1 MEKIGVF
8 FIFVAFAGLGIIGW
22 VLNWVCWKNKF
33 CCCKVYH
40 NPTIQRIF
48 WWFSFSFLCG
58 IIACCISGIVTSVRF
73 GKYVKATQCGYE
85 RIYYDSQFGQ
95 LKDSYPRWEGFYNNS
110 LKLSQSLNIISKIT
124 DLNAQDLE
132 KISLSSDNK
141 WKQNNADILKGI
153 YYEPFTKSID
163 DLLKACRNSAGD
175 YDVLRV
181 QDTGEIFYNK
191 KEEKS
196 TSTIVGNFIYQ
207 SDKIINKI
215 IKSFEVIEDS
225 MERIHIY
232 GNAYKDEINSTINE
246 FDEISDDLKNYQTGY
261 LDEVEYYI
269 KVAKGCGYILV
280 IIYLCILGLIAILGC
295 VILLAYSYLE
305 NQKNLDIFMHIIWN
319 CIRFFI
325 FSFFMYGA
333 AFGMLSKGLRDVI
346 SYNMYIFGNNLNEN
360 TTTLLLS
367 NNKSKI
373 FLWNCL
379 NGENT
384 NFKGD
389 LDDTITDDLNGFST
403 NYDKMNDLLIKE
415 DDIKLKFKESYT
427 IVRDSL
433 RSLELSTFPNS
444 DDYSEI
450 FDSTDIDT
458 TENTTTTIIYITNQ
472 INELKNL
479 TNSIKLI
486 FEKIKSIINKK
497 SLLRNIEEDPVILD
511 SFESF
516 DCGFLKSD
524 LNLLYNSLYD
534 LSVQS
539 NILCALSCCIGFF
552 GEVLVIFYLLSMY
565 HYDNN
570 IFKEG
575 KKTISKNMYRE
586 KSKIRDKNNLENSSK
601 NEFLNKSK
609 PSDMKRFNQKLD
621 LDFSSNE

>member
-1 MEKIGVF
+1 MEKIGAF

-110 LKLSQSLNIISKIT
+110 LKLSESLKLINRIK
-124 DLNAQDLE
+124 DLNYDKLKE
-132 KISLSSDNK
+132 ISLLSDNK
-141 WKQNNADILKGI
+141 WKQNEDDIFKEI
-153 YYEPFTKSID
+153 YYEPYKKAVN
-163 DLLKACRNSAGD
+163 DLLKECKEKTDDSGI
-175 YDVLRV
+175 LRV
-181 QDTGEIFYNK
+181 QDTGEIFYNQK
-191 KEEKS
+191 DEKS

-207 SDKIINKI
+207 SDKLINKL
-215 IKSFEVIEDS
+215 IKSFELIEES
-225 MERIHIY
+225 MERINIY
-232 GNAYKDEINSTINE
+232 GNAYNDEINSTIND
-246 FDEISDDLKNYQTGY
+246 FDEISNDLKNYQTGY

-360 TTTLLLS
+360 TTTYLLP

-373 FLWNCL
+373 FLWSCL

-403 NYDKMNDLLIKE
+403 NYDKMNNLLIKDE
-415 DDIKLKFKESYT
+415 DLKLNFKESYP
-427 IVRDSL
+427 IRPCSL
-433 RSLELSTFPNS
+433 RSLESTGYLNTEDPEN
-444 DDYSEI
+444 
-450 FDSTDIDT
+450 FDSADSDT
-458 TENTTTTIIYITNQ
+458 TENTTTTIIYFTNQ
-472 INELKNL
+472 ITELKNL
-479 TNSIKLI
+479 INSIKSI
-486 FEKIKSIINKK
+486 FENIKSIINKK

-511 SFESF
+511 SLESF

-586 KSKIRDKNNLENSSK
+586 KSKMRDHNNLENNSK

-609 PSDMKRFNQKLD
+609 PLDMKRFNQKLD

>member
-1 MEKIGVF
+1 
-8 FIFVAFAGLGIIGW
+8 
-22 VLNWVCWKNKF
+22 
-33 CCCKVYH
+33 
-40 NPTIQRIF
+40 
-48 WWFSFSFLCG
+48 
-58 IIACCISGIVTSVRF
+58 
-73 GKYVKATQCGYE
+73 
-85 RIYYDSQFGQ
+85 
-95 LKDSYPRWEGFYNNS
+95 
-110 LKLSQSLNIISKIT
+110 
-124 DLNAQDLE
+124 
-132 KISLSSDNK
+132 
-141 WKQNNADILKGI
+141 
-153 YYEPFTKSID
+153 
-163 DLLKACRNSAGD
+163 
-175 YDVLRV
+175 
-181 QDTGEIFYNK
+181 
-191 KEEKS
+191 
-196 TSTIVGNFIYQ
+196 
-207 SDKIINKI
+207 
-215 IKSFEVIEDS
+215 
-225 MERIHIY
+225 
-232 GNAYKDEINSTINE
+232 
-246 FDEISDDLKNYQTGY
+246 
-261 LDEVEYYI
+261 
-269 KVAKGCGYILV
+269 
-280 IIYLCILGLIAILGC
+280 
-295 VILLAYSYLE
+295 
-305 NQKNLDIFMHIIWN
+305 
-319 CIRFFI
+319 
-325 FSFFMYGA
+325 MYGA

-403 NYDKMNDLLIKE
+403 NYDKMNDLLIK
-415 DDIKLKFKESYT
+415 DDDLKLKFKESYT
-427 IVRDSL
+427 IIPDSL

-497 SLLRNIEEDPVILD
+497 SLLRNIEEDPVILN

-586 KSKIRDKNNLENSSK
+586 KSKMRDKHNLENSSK